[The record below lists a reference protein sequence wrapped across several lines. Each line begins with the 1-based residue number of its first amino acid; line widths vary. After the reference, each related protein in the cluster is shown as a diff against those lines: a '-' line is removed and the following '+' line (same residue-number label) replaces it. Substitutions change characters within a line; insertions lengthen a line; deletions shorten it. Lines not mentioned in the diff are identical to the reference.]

1 MLEVCNLKKSFNNKK
16 VLEDVNFKLKPG
28 EIVCLLGKNGSGKT
42 TIINCILKML
52 KQDSG
57 HIFLDGLN
65 IDEYDSKRYFSNIS
79 SLLES
84 SINVYNYLT
93 AMENIEYFSGLL
105 DINIDY
111 DYINFLLD
119 IFSLSECKDKN
130 VGTFSLGMRQK
141 LAIIISLLSE
151 PKVLL
156 LDEPTLGLDIES
168 KISIIKIL
176 KNLAINKNI
185 SILITTHQID
195 VVEKI
200 KGRVILLKSG
210 KIENFSLNK
219 FKSKFLLKY
228 KYNSEI
234 ITREVD
240 SDLIDILTNIK
251 LENLI
256 EISKLDVNLEDI
268 VMEKLNEFNKS

>member
-1 MLEVCNLKKSFNNKK
+1 MLEVCNLKKSFKNNK
-16 VLEDVNFKLKPG
+16 VLDNVNFILNPG

-52 KQDSG
+52 RQDNG
-57 HIFLDGLN
+57 KILLDGLD
-65 IDEYDSKRYFSNIS
+65 IYEYDSKKYFSKVS

-105 DINIDY
+105 NIEINY
-111 DYINFLLD
+111 NYINSLLD
-119 IFSLSECKDKN
+119 KFSLYEFKDKN
-130 VGTFSLGMRQK
+130 VGTYSLGMRQK

-151 PKVLL
+151 PKILL

-176 KNLAINKNI
+176 KDLAINKNI

-200 KGRVILLKSG
+200 NGRIILLKSG
-210 KIENFSLNK
+210 KIENFNLNK
-219 FKSKFLLKY
+219 FENKFLIKY
-228 KYNSEI
+228 KNNSEI
-234 ITREVD
+234 ITKEVG
-240 SDLIDILTNIK
+240 LDIKEFLNSIN
-251 LENLI
+251 LDDLI
-256 EISKLDVNLEDI
+256 EINKLEINLEDI
-268 VMEKLNEFNKS
+268 VMERLNESSKS

>member
-1 MLEVCNLKKSFNNKK
+1 MLEVCNFKKSFKNNK
-16 VLEDVNFKLKPG
+16 VLDDVNFILNPG

-52 KQDSG
+52 KQDNG
-57 HIFLDGLN
+57 KILLDGLD
-65 IDEYDSKRYFSNIS
+65 IYEYDSKKYFSKVS

-105 DINIDY
+105 NIEINY
-111 DYINFLLD
+111 NYINSLLD
-119 IFSLSECKDKN
+119 KFSLYEIKDKN
-130 VGTFSLGMRQK
+130 VGTYSLGMRQK

-151 PKVLL
+151 PKLLL

-176 KNLAINKNI
+176 KDLAINKNI

-200 KGRVILLKSG
+200 NGRIILLKSG
-210 KIENFSLNK
+210 KIENFNLNK
-219 FKSKFLLKY
+219 FENKFLIKY
-228 KYNSEI
+228 KNNSEI
-234 ITREVD
+234 VTKEVG
-240 SDLIDILTNIK
+240 LDIIEFINSINLDD
-251 LENLI
+251 LI
-256 EISKLDVNLEDI
+256 EINKLEINLEDI
-268 VMEKLNEFNKS
+268 VMERLNESSKS

>member
-57 HIFLDGLN
+57 NIFLDGLN

-119 IFSLSECKDKN
+119 IFSLSEYKDKN

>member
-1 MLEVCNLKKSFNNKK
+1 MLEVCNLKKSFKNNK
-16 VLEDVNFKLKPG
+16 VLDDVNFILNPG

-52 KQDSG
+52 KQDNG
-57 HIFLDGLN
+57 KILLDGLD
-65 IDEYDSKRYFSNIS
+65 IYEYDSKKYFSKVS

-84 SINVYNYLT
+84 SMNVYNYLT

-105 DINIDY
+105 NIEINY
-111 DYINFLLD
+111 NYINSLLD
-119 IFSLSECKDKN
+119 KFSLYEFKDKN
-130 VGTFSLGMRQK
+130 VGTYSLGMRQK

-151 PKVLL
+151 PKLLL

-176 KNLAINKNI
+176 RDLAINKNI

-200 KGRVILLKSG
+200 NGRIILLKSG
-210 KIENFSLNK
+210 KIENFNLNK
-219 FKSKFLLKY
+219 FENKFLIKY
-228 KYNSEI
+228 KNNSEI
-234 ITREVD
+234 ITKEVG
-240 SDLIDILTNIK
+240 LDIIEFLNSIN
-251 LENLI
+251 LDDLI
-256 EISKLDVNLEDI
+256 EINKLEINLEDI
-268 VMEKLNEFNKS
+268 VMEKLNESSKS

>member
-1 MLEVCNLKKSFNNKK
+1 MLEVCNLKKSFKNNK
-16 VLEDVNFKLKPG
+16 VLDNVNFILNPG

-52 KQDSG
+52 KQDNG
-57 HIFLDGLN
+57 KILLDGLD
-65 IDEYDSKRYFSNIS
+65 IYEYDSKKYFSKVS

-105 DINIDY
+105 NIEINY
-111 DYINFLLD
+111 NYINSLLD
-119 IFSLSECKDKN
+119 KFSLYEFKDKN
-130 VGTFSLGMRQK
+130 VGTYSLGMRQK

-151 PKVLL
+151 PKILL

-176 KNLAINKNI
+176 KDLAINKNI

-200 KGRVILLKSG
+200 NGRIILLKSG
-210 KIENFSLNK
+210 KIENFNLNK
-219 FKSKFLLKY
+219 FENKFLIKY
-228 KYNSEI
+228 KNNSEI
-234 ITREVD
+234 ITKEVG
-240 SDLIDILTNIK
+240 LDIKEFLNSIN
-251 LENLI
+251 LDDLI
-256 EISKLDVNLEDI
+256 EINKLEINLEDI
-268 VMEKLNEFNKS
+268 VMERLNESSKS